1 MASVELIHIQKSLD
15 DTLVIPDL
23 TLEVED
29 GELLVLV
36 GPSGCG
42 KSTCLRM
49 IAGLETPTSG
59 MIRIG
64 NREVTSLAPR
74 DRDIGMV
81 FQSYA
86 LYPHLS
92 VFENMAFALKLRKI
106 APAEIK
112 ERVEEV
118 ARTLELTELLQRKPG
133 ALSGGQ
139 RQRVAMGRAIVRR
152 PQLFLFDEPLSNLDA
167 ALRTQMRSELA
178 SMHRRYGTT
187 SIYVTHDQVE
197 AMTLGT
203 RIAVLDRGVLQQV
216 APPME
221 LYRRPAN
228 RFVAGFIGSPA
239 MNFLTGGVTSSER
252 GSELAVGSTKVVL
265 PKRLSP
271 LLGEQTEL
279 TLGIRPHEIHVDR
292 GGLEAMVDMVEP
304 MGSEAYVHC
313 VLAGQS
319 LVVRVEGERARTIR
333 AGDALELMLP
343 QERMYVFDQ
352 SGDTLV
358 HAQLSPDVRAVG

>member
-1 MASVELIHIQKSLD
+1 MASVELIHIQKSFGE
-15 DTLVIPDL
+15 TVVVPDL
-23 TLEVED
+23 SLDVED

-49 IAGLETPTSG
+49 IAGLEEPSAG

-64 NREVTSLAPR
+64 DRDVTALAPR
-74 DRDIGMV
+74 ERDIGMV

-86 LYPHLS
+86 LYPHLT

-106 APAEIK
+106 APAEIR

-118 ARTLELTELLQRKPG
+118 ARALELSELLNRKPG

-152 PQLFLFDEPLSNLDA
+152 PKLFLFDEPLSNLDA

-203 RIAVLDRGVLQQV
+203 RIAVLNEGVLQQV
-216 APPME
+216 APPMD

-228 RFVAGFIGSPA
+228 RFVAGVIGSPS
-239 MNFLTGGVTSSER
+239 MNFITGDITASDR
-252 GSELAVGSTKVVL
+252 GLELVAEGAKVLL

-271 LLGEQTEL
+271 LLGKQTTL
-279 TLGIRPHEIHVDR
+279 TIGIRPHEIHLDR
-292 GGLEAMVDMVEP
+292 GGLQAVVDMVEP
-304 MGSEAYVHC
+304 MGSEAFVHC

-319 LVVRVEGERARTIR
+319 LVARVDGERARTIR
-333 AGDALELMLP
+333 AGQSLELSLP
-343 QERMYVFDQ
+343 ADRVYVFDE
-352 SGDTLV
+352 SGETLV